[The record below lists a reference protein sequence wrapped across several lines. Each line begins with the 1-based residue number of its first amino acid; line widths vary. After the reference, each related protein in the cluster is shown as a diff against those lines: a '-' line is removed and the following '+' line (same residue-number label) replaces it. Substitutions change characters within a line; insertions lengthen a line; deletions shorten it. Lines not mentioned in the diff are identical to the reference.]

1 MPAAHRLT
9 LTRAAR
15 LLSSGKITSVQLCAY
30 CHELASLGER
40 PLHHYREDGKGNDVP
55 PGLGLNA
62 FAQLSS
68 LEQLL
73 QHAAESDRRRGA
85 GLSLGPLDG
94 IPISVKA
101 NVAAEGWL
109 LSAGSRIL
117 NWRAKVK
124 SVDEGGTPSEI
135 MNGRECAFDSDV
147 VHRLLKGG
155 AIIMGT
161 TNMDEFGMGSLGN
174 NLPSQ
179 HSKKAQ
185 PNNSRLRDVDL
196 VRNPLPYIDSLIPSF
211 LINGHLEGHVSQH
224 DDDEVDDMWAQHV
237 TTPLLWRHP
246 DLLHDFAS
254 PSFDRH
260 LSLSAGGSSSG
271 SAASVALGSSLLSVG
286 TDTGGSVR
294 LPAAWTGVVG
304 LKPTYGLISRYGVV
318 AYASSLDT
326 VGLLAPSAR
335 CAATA
340 LDVVVN
346 RRSEPH
352 QSDRSGGD
360 DDERLTGDLD
370 STSVSIPVA
379 ASVSKLLIDSE
390 NAGASLKALNGLS
403 VGIPSAFAVSECP
416 AMVQK
421 AWQAGIERLR
431 DAGAKI
437 QSVSTETVSEK
448 MIEASLSAYYV
459 VACAE
464 ASSNLSR
471 YDGVEFGADLEDL
484 LLKDSTGF
492 SASSQLK
499 VSSEEDGASDNPFS
513 NLTELERQFS
523 TLRSIGFGSEVTRRI
538 LCGTSVL
545 SSDRFH
551 THFEAATKVRAVLTR
566 EFNAA
571 FRQRDNCSGE
581 AGADWEARVDLML
594 VPTALSVAPDLGIDG
609 SRAPDP
615 TEMFANDVMTVPISL
630 AGLPSVSV
638 PVNVDLTDEDSIAG
652 EGDNESTTVG
662 LQVFGPKLS
671 EEKVLLAASVL
682 EERAS
687 G

>member
-1 MPAAHRLT
+1 MPAANRLT

-15 LLSSGKITSVQLCAY
+15 LLASGKLTSVQLCTY
-30 CHELASLGER
+30 CHELASLGDR
-40 PLHHYREDGKGNDVP
+40 PLHHLREDDGNGHDGP

-62 FAQLSS
+62 FAHLSP

-73 QHAAESDRRRGA
+73 QHAAESDRRREA

-94 IPISVKA
+94 IPISIKA

-117 NWRAKVK
+117 NWRETKVN
-124 SVDEGGTPSEI
+124 SETPD
-135 MNGRECAFDSDV
+135 GQECAFDSDV

-155 AIIMGT
+155 GVIMGT

-174 NLPSQ
+174 TLPII
-179 HSKKAQ
+179 
-185 PNNSRLRDVDL
+185 PLRDEAKARPKGRRRDAGL
-196 VRNPLPYIDSLIPSF
+196 VRNPLPYLDSLTPSF
-211 LINGHLEGHVSQH
+211 LTDGHLEEHFLH
-224 DDDEVDDMWAQHV
+224 HNEDEVDEMWAQHV

-246 DLLHDFAS
+246 DLLHDIAS

-260 LSLSAGGSSSG
+260 QSLSAGGSSSG
-271 SAASVALGSSLLSVG
+271 SAVSVALGSSLLSVG

-318 AYASSLDT
+318 AYGSSLDT
-326 VGLLAPSAR
+326 VGLLAPSVR

-340 LDVVVN
+340 LDVVIN
-346 RRSEPH
+346 RRSEPG
-352 QSDRSGGD
+352 QKDMSGKD
-360 DDERLTGDLD
+360 VDERLTGDMD
-370 STSVSIPVA
+370 STSVSVPV
-379 ASVSKLLIDSE
+379 STFMSKLLMDSE
-390 NAGASLKALNGLS
+390 NTDANAEPLKGLFI
-403 VGIPSAFAVSECP
+403 GIPSAFSVMECP
-416 AMVQK
+416 PLIQK
-421 AWQAGIERLR
+421 AWQEGIKRLR
-431 DAGAKI
+431 DAGATIKEI
-437 QSVSTETVSEK
+437 STEVVSER

-484 LLKDSTGF
+484 LPRDDKNF
-492 SASSQLK
+492 SGSPQLK
-499 VSSEEDGASDNPFS
+499 SRNEEDGASNNPFS
-513 NLTELERQFS
+513 NLTELERRFS
-523 TLRSIGFGSEVTRRI
+523 TLRSIGFGSEVTRRV

-551 THFEAATKVRAVLTR
+551 THFEAATKIRAILAR

-571 FRQRDNCSGE
+571 FKTNE
-581 AGADWEARVDLML
+581 AGAGGNEVRVDLML
-594 VPTALSVAPDLGIDG
+594 VPTALSIAPDLGLDG
-609 SRAPDP
+609 SHAPDP

-630 AGLPSVSV
+630 TGLPSISV
-638 PVNVDLTDEDSIAG
+638 PVDVDLSDE
-652 EGDNESTTVG
+652 EGTRAQCRAERTVG

-671 EEKVLLAASVL
+671 EERVLLAASVL
-682 EERAS
+682 GEGR
-687 G
+687 

>member
-1 MPAAHRLT
+1 M
-9 LTRAAR
+9 
-15 LLSSGKITSVQLCAY
+15 LSSGKLTSVQLCTY

-40 PLHHYREDGKGNDVP
+40 PLHHSREGGSGNNIP

-62 FAQLSS
+62 FAELSS

-73 QHAAESDRRRGA
+73 QHAAESDRRREA

-117 NWRAKVK
+117 NWKAKVNSFDEDNTFK
-124 SVDEGGTPSEI
+124 SSQ
-135 MNGRECAFDSDV
+135 ECAFDSDV

-155 AIIMGT
+155 AIIIGT

-174 NLPSQ
+174 TLPSA
-179 HSKKAQ
+179 S
-185 PNNSRLRDVDL
+185 NNTPRDVDL
-196 VRNPLPYIDSLIPSF
+196 VRNPLPYLDSLMPSF
-211 LINGHLEGHVSQH
+211 LIDGHLEGRFSHH
-224 DDDEVDDMWAQHV
+224 DEDEVDDMWAQHV

-246 DLLHDFAS
+246 DLLHDIAS
-254 PSFDRH
+254 SSTDRH
-260 LSLSAGGSSSG
+260 RSLSAGGSSSG
-271 SAASVALGSSLLSVG
+271 SAASVALGSSLLSIG

-304 LKPTYGLISRYGVV
+304 IKPTYGLISRYGVV

-326 VGLLAPSAR
+326 VGLLAPSSR

-346 RRSEPH
+346 RR
-352 QSDRSGGD
+352 DG

-370 STSVSIPVA
+370 STSVSIPV
-379 ASVSKLLIDSE
+379 
-390 NAGASLKALNGLS
+390 GASLSKAFSDSDEADASKKPLKGLS
-403 VGIPSAFAVSECP
+403 IGIPSAFAVSECP
-416 AMVQK
+416 PLVQK
-421 AWQAGIERLR
+421 AWQAGIDQLR

-437 QSVSTETVSEK
+437 QTIPTDAVSDKMVET
-448 MIEASLSAYYV
+448 SLSAYYV
-459 VACAE
+459 IACAE

-484 LLKDSTGF
+484 LPQDHRSI
-492 SASSQLK
+492 SASSQSM
-499 VSSEEDGASDNPFS
+499 VSSEDGDASDNPFL
-513 NLTELERQFS
+513 NLTELERRFS

-551 THFEAATKVRAVLTR
+551 SHFEAATKVRAVLAR

-571 FRQRDNCSGE
+571 FYQKNDCSGE
-581 AGADWEARVDLML
+581 ACVDLML
-594 VPTALSVAPDLGIDG
+594 VPTALSVAPDLGLDG
-609 SRAPDP
+609 SQAPDP
-615 TEMFANDVMTVPISL
+615 TAMFANDVMTVPISL
-630 AGLPSVSV
+630 AGLPSISV
-638 PVNVDLTDEDSIAG
+638 PVGVGRTG
-652 EGDNESTTVG
+652 EGGEVDESTGKKENTNTVG
-662 LQVFGPKLS
+662 LQIFGPKLS
-671 EEKVLLAASVL
+671 EEKVLLAASIL
-682 EERAS
+682 EEL
-687 G
+687 

>member
-1 MPAAHRLT
+1 MRLISATMTAAHRLT
-9 LTRAAR
+9 LARAAR
-15 LLSSGKITSVQLCAY
+15 LLSTGKLTSVQLCTY

-40 PLHHYREDGKGNDVP
+40 PLHHSREDGSDKDVP
-55 PGLGLNA
+55 PGLGLSA
-62 FAQLSS
+62 FAELSS
-68 LEQLL
+68 LEDLL
-73 QHAAESDRRRGA
+73 QHAAESDRRRDA

-94 IPISVKA
+94 IPVSVKA

-117 NWRAKVK
+117 NWKAKVN
-124 SVDEGGTPSEI
+124 SSGDEDNSR
-135 MNGRECAFDSDV
+135 NQECAFDSDV

-155 AIIMGT
+155 AIIIGT

-174 NLPSQ
+174 TLPSF
-179 HSKKAQ
+179 HNPKWAAS
-185 PNNSRLRDVDL
+185 NRSGVHM
-196 VRNPLPYIDSLIPSF
+196 VRNPLPHLDSLMPSF
-211 LINGHLEGHVSQH
+211 LRDGHLEGHISHH
-224 DDDEVDDMWAQHV
+224 DEDEVDDMWAQHV

-246 DLLHDFAS
+246 DLLHDISS
-254 PSFDRH
+254 PSFASRP
-260 LSLSAGGSSSG
+260 SLSAGGSSSG

-304 LKPTYGLISRYGVV
+304 MKPTYGLISRYGIV

-326 VGLLAPSAR
+326 VGLLAPSSR

-346 RRSEPH
+346 R
-352 QSDRSGGD
+352 QVG

-370 STSVSIPVA
+370 STSVSIPV
-379 ASVSKLLIDSE
+379 
-390 NAGASLKALNGLS
+390 GASLSKMFSDFDEADASKKPLEGLS
-403 VGIPSAFAVSECP
+403 IGIPSAFAVVECP
-416 AMVQK
+416 PLISM
-421 AWQAGIERLR
+421 AWQAGINRLR

-437 QSVSTETVSEK
+437 QAVSTDAVSDK
-448 MIEASLSAYYV
+448 IVKTSLSAYYV

-484 LLKDSTGF
+484 LPQDGEVTSMPSQTN
-492 SASSQLK
+492 ASS
-499 VSSEEDGASDNPFS
+499 EDGDSSDNPFS
-513 NLTELERQFS
+513 NLTELERRFS

-551 THFEAATKVRAVLTR
+551 SHFEAATKVRAVLAR

-571 FRQRDNCSGE
+571 FRQKDDCSGE
-581 AGADWEARVDLML
+581 AGEAGVDLML
-594 VPTALSVAPDLGIDG
+594 VPTALSVAPDLGLDG
-609 SRAPDP
+609 SQAPDP
-615 TEMFANDVMTVPISL
+615 TAMFANDVMTVPISL
-630 AGLPSVSV
+630 VGLPSISV
-638 PVNVDLTDEDSIAG
+638 PVDVGL
-652 EGDNESTTVG
+652 ESTSTVG
-662 LQVFGPKLS
+662 LQIFGPKLS
-671 EEKVLLAASVL
+671 EEKVLLAASIL
-682 EERAS
+682 EEL
-687 G
+687 